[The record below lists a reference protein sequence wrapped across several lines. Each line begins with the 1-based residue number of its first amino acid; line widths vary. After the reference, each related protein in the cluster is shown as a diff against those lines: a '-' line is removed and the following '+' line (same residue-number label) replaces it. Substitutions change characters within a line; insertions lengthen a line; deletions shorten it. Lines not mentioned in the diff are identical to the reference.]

1 MEIRTTVSNLTKH
14 VSVEKIR
21 NVNHE
26 TFRIDEYKEMFLG
39 LNQRGVIVNGDF
51 EDSQWSLFNDIADSP
66 ITLIFDIEIYA
77 KLNTALKSYS
87 VLRLVAGRRP
97 LTIYNEIALLK
108 KVILDSKGLINVK
121 RIEALFEEQ
130 SRFASQGNSI
140 VDSTKKFVTFYK
152 TANSNLIL
160 DLCKSR
166 PKKNHKIRELPS
178 FQDVMIF
185 DDIVNH
191 YFRNKTSDETLEYL
205 PIFMW
210 WFLTNTLPMR
220 PSEFLLIEKNCL
232 KYDLEKS
239 MPYSIEVPRIK
250 NEANN
255 PDFIIRYDTISI
267 DQNTYNIISEAIK
280 KIEEFGNKSKYLFTI
295 EILKAFRKTK
305 RRKKNQRINLRDFT
319 LLKKQFY
326 LKVVED
332 IYSEYN
338 LERVKSGD
346 TRHFAIINMC
356 LQGFNML
363 SIAQMSGHD
372 DVESNYSYFTHA
384 EHFAQSYVYR
394 LAQKKIEN
402 QVNFEMN
409 GAIVG
414 WKRYIYDSGNLS
426 NPKNY
431 PSDIVGRVKYGDCT
445 DSIVH
450 FPKNCIEYCE
460 FCPKFV
466 FNPSI
471 NENKEA
477 IRWLNENSMTLE
489 VKIRESIEIM
499 KEISTNL
506 KNSLRIANNDVLGAT
521 SKKLL
526 TYMDM
531 KATIDAKLMEANSFG
546 PNRKSE

>member
-220 PSEFLLIEKNCL
+220 PSEFL
-232 KYDLEKS
+232 
-239 MPYSIEVPRIK
+239 
-250 NEANN
+250 
-255 PDFIIRYDTISI
+255 
-267 DQNTYNIISEAIK
+267 
-280 KIEEFGNKSKYLFTI
+280 
-295 EILKAFRKTK
+295 
-305 RRKKNQRINLRDFT
+305 
-319 LLKKQFY
+319 
-326 LKVVED
+326 
-332 IYSEYN
+332 
-338 LERVKSGD
+338 
-346 TRHFAIINMC
+346 
-356 LQGFNML
+356 
-363 SIAQMSGHD
+363 
-372 DVESNYSYFTHA
+372 
-384 EHFAQSYVYR
+384 
-394 LAQKKIEN
+394 
-402 QVNFEMN
+402 
-409 GAIVG
+409 
-414 WKRYIYDSGNLS
+414 
-426 NPKNY
+426 
-431 PSDIVGRVKYGDCT
+431 
-445 DSIVH
+445 
-450 FPKNCIEYCE
+450 
-460 FCPKFV
+460 
-466 FNPSI
+466 
-471 NENKEA
+471 
-477 IRWLNENSMTLE
+477 
-489 VKIRESIEIM
+489 
-499 KEISTNL
+499 
-506 KNSLRIANNDVLGAT
+506 
-521 SKKLL
+521 
-526 TYMDM
+526 
-531 KATIDAKLMEANSFG
+531 
-546 PNRKSE
+546 